1 MDILKTKPEIL
12 RLYGIDPD
20 EVTKEIEHSTKRTQ
34 EI

>member
-20 EVTKEIEHSTKRTQ
+20 EVLKEIQNSTKRTL